1 MININNEL
9 FLKNVNFNEKGSHN
23 IKILFPKQ
31 KIFKLNKMI
40 KTKGMNIVF
49 YQLISINNFFSIKF
63 IIGKGLKKYDIR
75 YKEKQKIVFRK
86 IKRKEKKYNKQK

>member
-1 MININNEL
+1 
-9 FLKNVNFNEKGSHN
+9 
-23 IKILFPKQ
+23 
-31 KIFKLNKMI
+31 MI